1 MSALAGFGRVRMLWP
16 DHLGLARGKYLPAK
30 HAPAGSGFCVTTF
43 GLGYDRDISPVPG
56 AYMLE
61 GLKDVHGSIDLDSV
75 HPSWEDQRTAVAV
88 ADLRFRG
95 EPYPVSARSALQ
107 RAVADWAELGHRPKV
122 GIELEGYLLGP
133 TPEGGWTRYAN
144 PRSFVYGTGVLG
156 EPTGFLDEVM
166 DLAERSGFSVESAAV
181 EFDES
186 QFEFTL
192 EYGDALAVAD
202 DIFLFRLL
210 VRETA
215 IRRGLD
221 FTFLGRPFPTFS
233 GCGLHV
239 NLSLAD
245 ADGRNLMYDPD
256 AEFSLSELG
265 LHCVAGLVAHHQGL
279 TALCA
284 PTVNAY
290 RRLQP
295 GSLSGVWANWG
306 IDHRNVTNRVPDR
319 PGPAMR
325 VESRVGDGSANV
337 HLAVAA
343 VLQAARLGA
352 VAKASPPP
360 PMTGDGF
367 DDGGTEVRSA
377 FSLGEALDHLEAD
390 PILVEAVGV
399 DLVANFVANKRIEFQ
414 KFQDSGESLD
424 GDELTAFE
432 VATYLPYH

>member
-1 MSALAGFGRVRMLWP
+1 
-16 DHLGLARGKYLPAK
+16 
-30 HAPAGSGFCVTTF
+30 
-43 GLGYDRDISPVPG
+43 
-56 AYMLE
+56 MLE
-61 GLKDVHGSIDLDSV
+61 GLKDVHASIDLDSV
-75 HPSWEDQRTAVAV
+75 HPSWEDERTAVAV
-88 ADLRFRG
+88 ADLRFQG
-95 EPYPVSARSALQ
+95 APYPVSARTALQ
-107 RAVADWAELGHRPKV
+107 RAVADWEELGHRPKV
-122 GIELEGYLLGP
+122 GIELEGYLLAP
-133 TPEGGWTRYAN
+133 TADGGWTRYAN

-166 DLAERSGFSVESAAV
+166 DLAERAGFSVESAAV

-245 ADGRNLMYDPD
+245 PDGRNLMYDPD

-265 LHCVAGLVAHHQGL
+265 LHCVAGLVEHHQGL

-306 IDHRNVTNRVPDR
+306 IDHRNVTNRVPDH

-352 VAKASPPP
+352 VTKASPPP

-367 DDGGTEVRSA
+367 EDGGTDVRSA

-390 PILVEAVGV
+390 PVLVEAVGA

-414 KFQDSGESLD
+414 KFQDSGETVD

-432 VATYLPYH
+432 IATYLPYH